1 MLVTLNLEKQ
11 LCELFGGKVLPN
23 WYLKMPDDF
32 YKSWPREG
40 YVRVK
45 PTGVDRRQWWLEAAT
60 GLLVQSRPDKGMLR
74 AAIES
79 QKISNP
85 NMAAKL
91 KERLRILR

>member
-1 MLVTLNLEKQ
+1 MGLEKQ

-85 NMAAKL
+85 NMAEKL
-91 KERLRILR
+91 KERLRILM